1 MGVLDCADGR
11 IIDEEQLE
19 SPSDG
24 TSRRAILCLVQGYWK
39 AGRVSRTE
47 ESLRHLF
54 VQNYQE
60 EAHPIITDET
70 DNISPDKGP

>member
-1 MGVLDCADGR
+1 MGGLDRLDAGIVDK
-11 IIDEEQLE
+11 EHLE